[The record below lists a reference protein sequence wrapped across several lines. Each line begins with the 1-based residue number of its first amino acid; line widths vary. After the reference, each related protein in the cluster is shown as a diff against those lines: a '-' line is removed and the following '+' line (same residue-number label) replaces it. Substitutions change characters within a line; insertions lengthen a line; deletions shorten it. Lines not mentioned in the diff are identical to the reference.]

1 MNKKLIITLIAL
13 VAVGLLVYFL
23 WPSKKSVSFKTQVVE
38 EGTVSKV
45 VTATGYVQ
53 PAEEVEVGTQV
64 SGIVKKLYVTYN
76 SKVKKGQVLAELDKS
91 TLLEKLQ
98 QANSSKAS
106 AESALKL
113 AKQNYERTKALY
125 EAKAA
130 TQQSYDEATNTYIQ
144 AQNSF
149 SNAQTNVRQVNVD
162 LGYTVITSPIDG
174 IVLDKQVEEGQT
186 VASSFSTPTLFV
198 IARDLKNMHVEADI
212 DEADIGSVNVG
223 QKVTFTVDSYMGV
236 EFKGDVI
243 EVRRKPK
250 VTSNVVTYT
259 VIIKAENPDGKLFP
273 GMTASVSIVTEA
285 QSSTV
290 VPLSALNFQP
300 SQELFDALGKPN
312 KKDMK
317 KGGEG
322 RKKSGEGLSDEER
335 AQRREERRAHME
347 KSMENG
353 KVVWVKN
360 GNNIMPRPVEIG
372 INDGVNTIVKS
383 GVSVGDTVVL
393 SAQVGEKEK
402 PSQRGQAN
410 NPFGMKGPGQ
420 RKR

>member
-1 MNKKLIITLIAL
+1 MNKKLIIALIAL
-13 VAVGLLVYFL
+13 VAVGLLTYFL
-23 WPSKKSVSFKTQVVE
+23 WPSKKTVNFKTHVVE

-76 SKVKKGQVLAELDKS
+76 TKVKKGQVLAELDKS
-91 TLLEKLQ
+91 TLLEKLAT
-98 QANSSKAS
+98 ANSSKAS

-113 AKQNYERTKALY
+113 AKQNYERTKALF

-144 AQNSF
+144 AQNSY

-174 IVLDKQVEEGQT
+174 IVLDKQVEQGQT

-198 IARDLKNMHVEADI
+198 IAKDLKNMHIEADI
-212 DEADIGSVNVG
+212 DEADIGSVVAG
-223 QKVTFTVDSYMGV
+223 QKVSFTVDSYMGE
-236 EFKGDVI
+236 EFTGDVI

-259 VIIKAENPDGKLFP
+259 VIIKADNPDEKLLP
-273 GMTASVSIVTEA
+273 GMTASVSIITDS
-285 QSSTV
+285 QTSTI
-290 VPLSALNFQP
+290 VPLAALNFQP
-300 SQELFDALGKPN
+300 SQEVLDALGKPN

-317 KGGEG
+317 KGEGKRKLGE
-322 RKKSGEGLSDEER
+322 ELTDEQRE
-335 AQRREERRAHME
+335 QRREERLAKME
-347 KSMENG
+347 QSMANG
-353 KVVWVKN
+353 KVVWVKR
-360 GNNIMPRPVEIG
+360 GSNIMPRPVDTG
-372 INDGVNTIVKS
+372 INDGVNSIIKS
-383 GVSVGDTVVL
+383 GVAVGDTIVL
-393 SAQVGEKEK
+393 SAQIGEDAK
-402 PSQRGQAN
+402 PTQKGPAN

-420 RKR
+420 RRK